1 LFVFI
6 WSSALGNIRLLFS
19 GSLPCHL
26 LWEISDS
33 CFLNHYL
40 VICSG
45 KYQTLVFWIITLASE
60 DTCYLQNLCCWTPGT
75 QTIDHVHVYH
85 VTWPTNWSFCLEPFC
100 IISKFWLKACPTNWS
115 FCVYDL
121 VYCFCLFFIVFVHDL
136 RFLSMVFGSVH
147 GLWFLSMIF
156 GWFCPWFTVSV
167 YGFWFCPWFMVSVYD
182 FWLVLSMVYC
192 FCLWFLVLS
201 MVYGFCL
208 W

>member
-1 LFVFI
+1 MFVFI

-100 IISKFWLKACPTNWS
+100 IISKFWLKARPTNWS

-147 GLWFLSMIF
+147 GLWFLSMVF
-156 GWFCPWFTVSV
+156 GSVHGFWFCPWFMGSV
-167 YGFWFCPWFMVSVYD
+167 YGFWFCPWFMGSVSCT
-182 FWLVLSMVYC
+182 WIMCMVHG
-192 FCLWFLVLS
+192 L
-201 MVYGFCL
+201 
-208 W
+208 